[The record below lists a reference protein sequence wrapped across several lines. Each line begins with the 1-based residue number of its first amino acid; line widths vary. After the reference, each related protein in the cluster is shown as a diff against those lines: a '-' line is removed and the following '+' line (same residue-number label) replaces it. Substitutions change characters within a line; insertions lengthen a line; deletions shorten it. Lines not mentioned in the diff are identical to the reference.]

1 VIFVSFADSSA
12 LKKLFL
18 NPLKNGN
25 MSVVNLISSCE
36 SCTRR
41 WKNFQYLTKEELNL
55 VNENRYEATFKPGEI
70 ILKQGSPTSNALFIA
85 SGMAKTYIEGLNG
98 KNFIISIALPGR
110 LILGPGAYV
119 DSRHTYT
126 VSAITPVQAC
136 FINFEIFKQIVRV
149 NGVFAE
155 SLIADISAKSLGS
168 LTRMVNLSQKKMQ
181 GRLAEALLYLSDV
194 VFKNDEYEMIL
205 SRQELGEMTN
215 MAKECVVR
223 ILKELEDSGVIYS
236 DSSKIKILDRGKL
249 IQISVKG

>member
-1 VIFVSFADSSA
+1 MPVI
-12 LKKLFL
+12 
-18 NPLKNGN
+18 
-25 MSVVNLISSCE
+25 NLISSCE
-36 SCTRR
+36 TCTRR
-41 WKNFQYLTKEELNL
+41 WNNFQHLTKEELNL

-85 SGMAKTYIEGLNG
+85 TGMAKTYIEGLNG

-126 VSAITPVQAC
+126 VAAITTVQAC
-136 FINFEIFKQIVRV
+136 FINFEVFKQIVRV
-149 NGVFAE
+149 NGAFAE
-155 SLIADISAKSLGS
+155 GLLEDISAKSLGS
-168 LTRMVNLSQKKMQ
+168 LTRMVNLSQKKMH
-181 GRLAEALLYLSDV
+181 GRLADALLYFSDV

-236 DSSKIKILDRGKL
+236 DSSKIKIIDREKL

>member
-1 VIFVSFADSSA
+1 M
-12 LKKLFL
+12 
-18 NPLKNGN
+18 P
-25 MSVVNLISSCE
+25 VVNLISSCE
-36 SCTRR
+36 TCTRR
-41 WKNFQYLTKEELNL
+41 WNNFQHLTKEELNL

-85 SGMAKTYIEGLNG
+85 TGMAKTYIEGLNG

-110 LILGPGAYV
+110 LILGPGDYV

-126 VSAITPVQAC
+126 VAAITTVQAC
-136 FINFEIFKQIVRV
+136 FINFEVFKQIVRV
-149 NGVFAE
+149 NGAFAE
-155 SLIADISAKSLGS
+155 GLLEDISAKSLGS
-168 LTRMVNLSQKKMQ
+168 LTRMVNLSQKKMH
-181 GRLAEALLYLSDV
+181 GRLADALLYFSDV

-236 DSSKIKILDRGKL
+236 DSSKIKIIDREKL